1 MSSASSSAIRC
12 SATLAAHSGAV
23 NAAKFNSDGDYCMT
37 GGEDRR
43 VLLWNPWRD
52 TDGAAPVPIKAYEVH
67 NHRVL
72 DLAISADNCSF
83 ASCGGDRTV
92 FVWDVTSGKVAR
104 RLHGHEQ
111 RINCVHYSHECAVL
125 LSASYDKTVCCWD
138 MRSKNVH
145 PLQVLTGAADSVSA
159 VCASDHEIFA
169 SSIDGNV
176 LTYDMRKGS
185 MARDTIGP
193 PVGHVALSRDQ
204 NCVLCGTLDS
214 TLRLLDKASGQ
225 VLCEYRGH
233 KNDSF
238 KLSCCLSQDDSKVL
252 SGSEEG
258 TLHAWDLVEGKQL
271 LKKQVHSGPV
281 VALSCHPKSSAVLTA
296 SHDGTAKLWVAESAA
311 MR

>member
-1 MSSASSSAIRC
+1 M
-12 SATLAAHSGAV
+12 
-23 NAAKFNSDGDYCMT
+23 
-37 GGEDRR
+37 

-214 TLRLLDKASGQ
+214 TLRLLDKA
-225 VLCEYRGH
+225 VVRCCANTAATRMT
-233 KNDSF
+233 
-238 KLSCCLSQDDSKVL
+238 LSSSAAASQDDSKVL
-252 SGSEEG
+252 SGSEED

-271 LKKQVHSGPV
+271 LKHWSTPARSWRSLPSEEQRRAYSLAHG
-281 VALSCHPKSSAVLTA
+281 TA
-296 SHDGTAKLWVAESAA
+296 SYGSRRAPQYDSGSGRSCMIEEERTGGTKNAA
-311 MR
+311 DDARLSRSLITS